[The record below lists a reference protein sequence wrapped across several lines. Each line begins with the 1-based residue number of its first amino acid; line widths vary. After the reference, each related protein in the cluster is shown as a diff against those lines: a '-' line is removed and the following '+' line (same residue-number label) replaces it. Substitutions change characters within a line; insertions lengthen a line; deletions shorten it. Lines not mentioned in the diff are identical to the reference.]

1 MKNNNSIIRK
11 CTIENDIDPT
21 RLDKYLASRFSYY
34 SREKWKSV
42 IESGLVYVN
51 NEIPKYRKIV
61 RKHDEITY
69 HVERMEEPEVNKNVE
84 ILYDDGDLIIV
95 NKPAN
100 LPVIPSGRYY
110 KNTLHTIIS
119 EKLNTQ
125 IRMLNRIDRET
136 SGCVILA
143 RTHEMASKF
152 SKIIKKRGIKKIY
165 LTIVENAYDLE
176 DLFAV
181 EGNMIPAPS
190 ILYRRYQTFSK
201 YEGKYSKTIF
211 KTIKKLKNN
220 NAVLMAKLCTGRTHQ
235 IRVHL
240 KESGMFM
247 VGDKIYGRHGPII
260 FDNFLKD
267 KENSMFDNIFERQ
280 ALHAYKLTF
289 IHPFTNKKIM
299 IKAPIP
305 KDLKDYIK
313 SLS

>member
-1 MKNNNSIIRK
+1 MNNPIIRK
-11 CTIENDIDPT
+11 CIIENDIEPT

-42 IESGLVYVN
+42 IESGLVCVN

-61 RKHDEITY
+61 KKNDEITY
-69 HVERMEEPEVNKNVE
+69 HVERMEEPEVNKDVD

-95 NKPAN
+95 NKPPN
-100 LPVIPSGRYY
+100 LPVIPSGRYH
-110 KNTLHTIIS
+110 KNTLHTIMT
-119 EKLNTQ
+119 EKLNTK

-143 RTHEMASKF
+143 RSHEMASEF
-152 SKIIKKRGIKKIY
+152 SKIVKTNGIKKIY

-176 DLFAV
+176 DLFIV
-181 EGNMIPAPS
+181 EGNMVSSPS
-190 ILYRRYQTFSK
+190 IYYRRYQTFSK

-211 KTIKKLKNN
+211 KTIRRLKNN
-220 NAVLMAKLCTGRTHQ
+220 HAILMAKLCTGRTHQ

-240 KESGMFM
+240 KECGLFM
-247 VGDKIYGRHGPII
+247 VGDKIYGRYGPII

-267 KENSMFDNIFERQ
+267 KENSMFDTLFERQ

-289 IHPFTNKKIM
+289 THPFTNKIIK

-305 KDLKDYIK
+305 KDLKEYIK
-313 SLS
+313 NLT